1 MPKAHWPPLPQSATI
16 SIMHCSLSEF
26 LLIFYKVQDRQYEIE
41 HTVKTKLVFFSPAGK
56 EN

>member
-16 SIMHCSLSEF
+16 SIMHCSLSDL